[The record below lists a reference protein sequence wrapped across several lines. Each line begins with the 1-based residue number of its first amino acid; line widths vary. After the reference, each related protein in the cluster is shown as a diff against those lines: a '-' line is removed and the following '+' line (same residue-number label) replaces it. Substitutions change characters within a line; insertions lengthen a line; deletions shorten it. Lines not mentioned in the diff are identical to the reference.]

1 MKEQN
6 YFEEN
11 YIRKPNEY
19 YKTFK
24 YLNQYNETLKVSKDG
39 GCIHV
44 CGPDYLPYEIT
55 FNGEYD
61 FFLQLQC
68 LERLYMKGCAFAPYD
83 VRMKGWI
90 AEEKETYFEYVS
102 KVKSMLGEQL
112 IVRIE
117 RENNSLIPIGYYLTK
132 ENERKKCV
140 LPKPKYFEDISK
152 IDFKLIIKRVKDYL
166 KYLYR
171 FVKQTTCSFGDKRVF
186 EQSLYYQP
194 INATYTDFINHNH
207 VNMLYRKPLY
217 DLKETTIL
225 YHFDD
230 CEMIERKTGVTYYE
244 RLSLVIESVLNGN
257 YCITEEGWLKE
268 WPYWKNI

>member
-11 YIRKPNEY
+11 YIKDEKTGWR
-19 YKTFK
+19 TFK
-24 YLNQYNETLKVSKDG
+24 YINQYDEILKVSKDN
-39 GCIHV
+39 GCIYV
-44 CGPDYLPYEIT
+44 SGPAYLPDVIN

-61 FFLQLQC
+61 FFLQIQR

-83 VRMKGWI
+83 ARMKGWI
-90 AEEKETYFEYVS
+90 AEEKTTYFEYVS

-117 RENNSLIPIGYYLTK
+117 RENNSLIPIGSYLTK
-132 ENERKKCV
+132 ENEVADCV

-152 IDFKLIIKRVKDYL
+152 VNSKKVVKDYL

-171 FVKQTTCSFGDKRVF
+171 FVKQTTCSFGDEKIF
-186 EQSLYYQP
+186 EQNLYYQS
-194 INATYTDFINHNH
+194 IQATYTDFINHNH

-217 DLKETTIL
+217 DLKENTIL
-225 YHFDD
+225 YYFDD
-230 CEMIERKTGVTYYE
+230 CEMVMRKTGVTYYD
-244 RLSLVIESVLNGN
+244 RLSFVIENVLDGEC
-257 YCITEEGWLKE
+257 CITEEGWLKE
-268 WPYWKNI
+268 WPFWKNI